1 MQFAFWSVQVYKN
14 LTVPGGLCGGK
25 KMHGFT
31 CGFGDLLLIPKAE
44 KSRRHKLKETDNLG
58 NKINAR
64 FAGVDEDAG
73 KFAHPCFNFNP

>member
-1 MQFAFWSVQVYKN
+1 
-14 LTVPGGLCGGK
+14 
-25 KMHGFT
+25 MHGFT

-64 FAGVDEDAG
+64 FVGFDEDGG
-73 KFAHPCFNFNP
+73 KLFIHVLIITLIVCLQMYRKPQIFMVTEGWWTM